1 MTQTSQFDKL
11 LRKTSATLKDA
22 NQPALQTTKQ
32 ETTKLPN
39 DTSTGRIGSFKGKL
53 RNCYRE
59 TFINN
64 PLSTSTIKEH
74 ITEYRCIVENSP
86 ERRIEVVL
94 VTYPNEIEGIVN
106 CHVIWKFRDSNFQE
120 QVDTASILIGNL
132 NQDMLKT
139 KEEYFNWVMKD
150 LLDYTMIKGTIG
162 DNNDSSKGKYI
173 TDILYYDGQY
183 SIGFD
188 SKKAAECQTNRKIAE
203 QQQML
208 INLIDAHNNEV
219 MKSPDYRG
227 PQK

>member
-1 MTQTSQFDKL
+1 MAIFKDFLRGRLNSADQTAPQTPIHD
-11 LRKTSATLKDA
+11 T
-22 NQPALQTTKQ
+22 TTKWQ
-32 ETTKLPN
+32 LPH
-39 DTSTGRIGSFKGKL
+39 DTSTGLIGSFKGNL

-139 KEEYFNWVMKD
+139 KEEYFNWVMKE
-150 LLDYTMIKGTIG
+150 LLNYTLIKGLIG
-162 DNNDSSKGKYI
+162 NNNDSSKEKYI
-173 TDILYYDGQY
+173 TDIIYHEGGPY

-188 SKKAAECQTNRKIAE
+188 PTKAKECQINQGIVN
-203 QQQML
+203 QQKML
-208 INLIDAHNNEV
+208 LELIDAHNNEV

-227 PQK
+227 PKK